1 MNHLFRA
8 IASALSLLIL
18 SAATVSAAGGW
29 DDDYEKAIARAK
41 TEKKLVLLDF
51 TGSDWC
57 GWCIKLEKEVF
68 SKPEFKTYAKEN
80 LVLVE
85 VDFPQGK
92 RQSAKLKAQN
102 EKLQKEFGIQGYP
115 TLIVLNSEG
124 KKVAQ
129 LGYEEG
135 GPNPFV
141 AKLKE
146 LQKSE

>member
-29 DDDYEKAIARAK
+29 DDDYEKALARAK

-68 SKPEFKTYAKEN
+68 SKSEFKTYAREN

-102 EKLQKEFGIQGYP
+102 EKLKNEFEIQGYP

-129 LGYEEG
+129 LGYEPG
-135 GPNPFV
+135 GPKPFV
-141 AKLKE
+141 EKLKE

>member
-18 SAATVSAAGGW
+18 SAATVSAAAGW
-29 DDDYEKAIARAK
+29 DDDYKKALARAK

-57 GWCIKLEKEVF
+57 IKLEKEVF
-68 SKPEFKTYAKEN
+68 SKSEFKTYAREN

-92 RQSAKLKAQN
+92 RQTAKLKAQN

-129 LGYEEG
+129 LGYEAG
-135 GPNPFV
+135 GPTPFV

>member
-29 DDDYEKAIARAK
+29 DDDYEKALARAK

-57 GWCIKLEKEVF
+57 GWCIKLDKEVF
-68 SKPEFKTYAKEN
+68 SKSEFKTYAKEN

-92 RQSAKLKAQN
+92 RQTAKLKAQN

-129 LGYEEG
+129 LGYEAG
-135 GPNPFV
+135 GPTPFV